1 MRRIYFLLFV
11 LLSGLAFAGNVPEEQ
26 ARKTALAFWQSA
38 PQTRGASSVNLQMVL
53 QSESLTTRSAGTAP
67 AYYVFD
73 NTSGPGFVIVSGDDV
88 AMPVLAYS
96 FENEFSTNEMPENLK
111 RWLKGM
117 RDEINHARQEGT
129 QASTYVTRAW
139 SSTAVGTP
147 VVELE
152 TAAWNQERPYNDL
165 CPQVNRFDTYT
176 GCTATALAIVMKY
189 HEWPLQGI
197 GTLPAYVTETY
208 KASIPEQPLGHTYDW
223 DNMRMVYTA
232 GQYTN
237 QEAEAVATLMRDCAV
252 GIQSDFGPILVSN
265 GTAAYVTD
273 IPSFLIDHMGYDR
286 ACRAVFRDNYN
297 TADWNQVM
305 KDELSNGRV
314 VLMGGQA
321 QDGGHAFVLDGYD
334 TDNYFSVNWGWSGMS
349 NGYYLLSAMNPGEQG
364 AGSFEGGYN
373 SGQQAIIGIQPDAG
387 GDYVEELSLQNYDY
401 QGAVANG
408 IEIIEGLPLQ
418 NQPFTLKFGFLYN
431 SGTAVFS
438 GDALAALTDKD
449 GQIVEELLGIRFTNE
464 PLQPNYG
471 IIYEKEVTITS
482 PIQPG
487 YRIRLFYRTAK
498 KPEWT
503 LIKGRNEE
511 GYNCVWDLVISDLI
525 SIEKTTTLT
534 YDKTS
539 RTLHLQVLEGV
550 AATLQA
556 ADGTDF
562 SAFCKKNGTEIS
574 IDASGFAGGRYTLTL
589 KMGEDTKKVTF
600 VLPEAK

>member
-11 LLSGLAFAGNVPEEQ
+11 LLSGLEFAGNVPEEQ

-96 FENEFSTNEMPENLK
+96 FENEFPTQEMPENLK
-111 RWLKGM
+111 GWLKGV
-117 RDEINHARQEGT
+117 RDEINYARQRNI

-139 SSTAVGTP
+139 STADAGTP
-147 VVELE
+147 VVQLE
-152 TAAWNQERPYNDL
+152 TASWDQTLPYNNL
-165 CPQVNRFDTYT
+165 CPRVNRMSVYT

-197 GTLPAYVTETY
+197 GTLPAYVTKTY
-208 KASIPEQPLGHTYDW
+208 NASIAAQPLGHTYDW
-223 DNMRMVYTA
+223 DNMRMVYTT

-252 GIQSDFGPILVSN
+252 GIQSDFGPLFVSS
-265 GTAAYVTD
+265 GTAAYVNY
-273 IPSFLIDHMGYDR
+273 IPDFLINYMGYDR
-286 ACRAVFRDNYN
+286 ACRLVFRDNYN

-305 KDELSNGRV
+305 KNELDNKRP
-314 VLMGGQA
+314 VLYGGA
-321 QDGGHAFVLDGYD
+321 SADGSGGHAFVLEGYD
-334 TDNYFSVNWGWSGMS
+334 TNNYFSVNWGWSGTS
-349 NGYYLLSAMNPGEQG
+349 DGYFLLSALDPYEQG
-364 AGSFEGGYN
+364 SGGSD
-373 SGQQAIIGIQPDAG
+373 SGFNYFQDAVIGIQPDAG

-401 QGAVANG
+401 QGNVANG

-449 GQIVEELLGIRFTNE
+449 GQIVEELLGYRFSQE

-471 IIYEKEVTITS
+471 GILTDEVTITS

-503 LIKGRNEE
+503 LIRANDEE
-511 GYNCVWDLVISDLI
+511 GCVWDLVISDLI

-534 YDKTS
+534 YDKAS
-539 RTLHLQVLEGV
+539 RTLRLQVLEGV
-550 AATLQA
+550 TATLQA

-589 KMGEDTKKVTF
+589 KMGEDTKTVAF